1 MKITKKEIL
10 DILQEIII
18 PEDNK
23 SLIHYDILKDLS
35 ITNSEIKIKL
45 LVSNPTLQ
53 FRKKIEKKINN
64 FITQKS
70 NNYVVDIDFVINKE
84 GNKKNNSKKT
94 NTQY

>member
-1 MKITKKEIL
+1 MQITKKEIL

-18 PEDNK
+18 PNDNK
-23 SLIHYDILKDLS
+23 SLIHSDVLKDLS

-70 NNYVVDIDFVINKE
+70 DDYELNIDFV
-84 GNKKNNSKKT
+84 
-94 NTQY
+94 

>member
-1 MKITKKEIL
+1 MQITKKEIL

-18 PEDNK
+18 PNDNK
-23 SLIHYDILKDLS
+23 SLIHSDVLKDLS

-70 NNYVVDIDFVINKE
+70 DDYELNIDFVINE
-84 GNKKNNSKKT
+84 EANK
-94 NTQY
+94 